1 LTLVSTQP
9 QDTLK
14 KEQPDKTSSSKLK
27 DEQSLL
33 LNTTAL
39 KKAIE

>member
-9 QDTLK
+9 QDTLE
-14 KEQPDKTSSSKLK
+14 KEEPDKKSSSTLNH
-27 DEQSLL
+27 DQSML

-39 KKAIE
+39 KKVIE